1 MYRIETLEGLEA
13 AMNDHRAVV
22 IPGTVWEKPKPAAVI
37 IHLPAL
43 VLLRLLRKGIYLYER
58 KEKL

>member
-1 MYRIETLEGLEA
+1 MEKIKSLEELKV
-13 AMNDHRAVV
+13 AMDNRRAVV

-43 VLLRLLRKGIYLYER
+43 VLLRLLKRGIYLYKRE
-58 KEKL
+58 EKP